1 MKNSEK
7 NIFYGRTLNRM
18 LHSLDFIALKRR
30 ALGLTQTQLADLA
43 GVSQSYIA
51 KLEAKKIEPS
61 YNKVKAILEA
71 LAELEQGRETRVSE
85 IMSTGVVSVQRDDPV
100 QEAAKIMG
108 AMGFSQLPVLD
119 GERPVGSITERTI
132 IERMIGSGREEHLA
146 ERPVSNIMD
155 DPMPQVGEDAPV
167 SLVAN
172 MLRVYPAVLVHRKD
186 IITGIVTKADLL
198 KTLT

>member
-1 MKNSEK
+1 
-7 NIFYGRTLNRM
+7 M
-18 LHSLDFIALKRR
+18 LHSLDSIALKRR

-71 LAELEQGRETRVSE
+71 LAELEQGRETKVNE
-85 IMSTGVVSVQRDDPV
+85 IMSTGVVSVQRSDLV
-100 QEAAKIMG
+100 QEAARIMSDT
-108 AMGFSQLPVLD
+108 GFSQLPVLD
-119 GERPVGSITERTI
+119 GDKPVGSITERTI
-132 IERMIGSGREEHLA
+132 MERMIEASREEHLA
-146 ERPVSNIMD
+146 ERPVTDIME
-155 DPMPQVGEDAPV
+155 DPLPQVGEDAPV

-172 MLRVYPAVLVHRKD
+172 MLRVYQAVLVHRID
-186 IITGIVTKADLL
+186 AITGIVTKADLL